1 MRSARALRS
10 PPGWPCARR
19 STRQRPGAAG
29 GPGALPG
36 SSRPR
41 DGRQGSMKFR
51 RNTCHTPRSRPALT
65 PHVHA
70 QLARPSSSAH
80 AWPPHAHAR
89 RATRSR
95 PPGHTLTPSRPHTLT
110 PSHAHALTRSRLDA
124 HALTRSRLDAHATAS
139 RPHALTPRI
148 SRIHAHRHSNVSYAQ
163 TFWSDLRRRRHAGDA
178 QATGPAALLL
188 VGGYCGAGAW
198 LGAGSSG
205 QDEAVPNQVLKPDVP
220 PSTCSVAASVLPP
233 AKAMLTSCHELPV
246 GCLGTQQPA
255 CL

>member
-1 MRSARALRS
+1 MGQRYHRCHEGVKTSQRPRTHASPRRQLQARA
-10 PPGWPCARR
+10 
-19 STRQRPGAAG
+19 
-29 GPGALPG
+29 
-36 SSRPR
+36 
-41 DGRQGSMKFR
+41 SMKFQ
-51 RNTCHTPRSRPALT
+51 RSSY
-65 PHVHA
+65 H
-70 QLARPSSSAH
+70 
-80 AWPPHAHAR
+80 
-89 RATRSR
+89 ATRSR
-95 PPGHTLTPSRPHTLT
+95 LAFTSDFRAHIKERSRPRSHACPFSHGVKPAASRSAGHAPHTFT

-148 SRIHAHRHSNVSYAQ
+148 SRVHAHRHSNVSYAQ